1 MGDLTGEYIW
11 FLMPIYSISEKDY
24 GNAMAMEATEA
35 TGEESVG
42 KATYFFRIVSR
53 TDYTNYTSP
62 EKLDEETDRF
72 IKRINRCMIDINFRR
87 EPIYLPDERLDEP
100 AYFKYK
106 IATQR
111 IPSLKLLRSLYIG
124 RVIHASPEQWKNDVM
139 DLLRFNVKTQDDYA
153 KWTKQ
158 KQ

>member
-1 MGDLTGEYIW
+1 M
-11 FLMPIYSISEKDY
+11 F
-24 GNAMAMEATEA
+24 
-35 TGEESVG
+35 
-42 KATYFFRIVSR
+42 
-53 TDYTNYTSP
+53 
-62 EKLDEETDRF
+62 
-72 IKRINRCMIDINFRR
+72 DINFRR
-87 EPIYLPDERLDEP
+87 EPIYLPDARLEEP

-124 RVIHASPEQWKNDVM
+124 RVIHATPEQRKNDVM
-139 DLLRFNVKTQDDYA
+139 GLLRFNVTTQDDFV